1 MLSPDEFQLLKIAL
15 MDMTGLAKDAL
26 HVHIG
31 LGIFIAVRMLWR
43 WRYGWLLAW
52 LAALAAALGGEWF
65 DLRSQYGN
73 GPLKPDTAHWHD
85 VWNTMLWPTLL
96 AIIGRWLQPRATE
109 RVAPVGD
116 APASDQRDPAAAA
129 VPKPAE

>member
-15 MDMTGLAKDAL
+15 SDMTGLAKDAL

-31 LGIFIAVRMLWR
+31 LGIFIAVRLLWR
-43 WRYGWLLAW
+43 RRYGWLLAW
-52 LAALAAALGGEWF
+52 IAALAAALGGEWF
-65 DLRSQYGN
+65 DLRSQFGD
-73 GPLKPDTAHWHD
+73 GPLTPNTAHWHD

-96 AIIGRWLQPRATE
+96 AIIGRWLQPRATQ
-109 RVAPVGD
+109 RVEPGGD
-116 APASDQRDPAAAA
+116 APASDQPDLAAAA

>member
-1 MLSPDEFQLLKIAL
+1 MLSPEEFQLLKIAL

-31 LGIFIAVRMLWR
+31 LGIFVAVRLLWR
-43 WRYGWLLAW
+43 RRYGWLLAW
-52 LAALAAALGGEWF
+52 VAALAAALGGEWF

-73 GPLKPDTAHWHD
+73 GPFTPDTAHWHD

-96 AIIGRWLQPRATE
+96 AIVGRWLQPREPQIGE
-109 RVAPVGD
+109 RADEIGSGD
-116 APASDQRDPAAAA
+116 ETSGDQP
-129 VPKPAE
+129 